1 MNAFDERGLKLNQFY
16 GWEIRVFRENEL
28 EYGTIEKKSTQLIR
42 ENKYLISI
50 TIY

>member
-28 EYGTIEKKSTQLIR
+28 EYGTIEKKVR
-42 ENKYLISI
+42 N
-50 TIY
+50 